1 MEEVIPWTLAND
13 HQKFARYLVPFLDDL
28 RGLSVTMPKVY
39 RVFNKDGQF
48 SVQMIKDVGMKLTR
62 QWNTIKRDCKTTGG
76 YVGFSANFATTQR

>member
-1 MEEVIPWTLAND
+1 MLNHYATRTGSWELQRSCVEEVIPWTLAND

-48 SVQMIKDVGMKLTR
+48 SIQMIKE
-62 QWNTIKRDCKTTGG
+62 
-76 YVGFSANFATTQR
+76 SE

>member
-28 RGLSVTMPKVY
+28 LGLSVTMPKVY

-48 SVQMIKDVGMKLTR
+48 SVQMSKDNPFGR
-62 QWNTIKRDCKTTGG
+62 NEADKTTKHH
-76 YVGFSANFATTQR
+76 

>member
-48 SVQMIKDVGMKLTR
+48 SVQMIKE
-62 QWNTIKRDCKTTGG
+62 
-76 YVGFSANFATTQR
+76 SE

>member
-13 HQKFARYLVPFLDDL
+13 HQKFAGYLVPFLDDL

-48 SVQMIKDVGMKLTR
+48 SVQMIKE
-62 QWNTIKRDCKTTGG
+62 
-76 YVGFSANFATTQR
+76 SE